1 MENSQNAQQGIR
13 ASDAERER
21 YAGIV
26 GAATGDGRLTAG
38 EAEERLTAIYAAR
51 FRHELEPLVRDLPK
65 PEQPAVATA
74 VSWRRG
80 PLAVHA
86 GIVAVIAVLLI
97 VRWVA
102 FGAGFFFPAIPLL
115 WLGASLLVHARIRR
129 MRGSVRMGTPAAP

>member
-1 MENSQNAQQGIR
+1 MENSEQGIR

-38 EAEERLTAIYAAR
+38 EADERLAAIYAAR
-51 FRHELEPLVRDLPK
+51 FRHELDPLVRDLPK
-65 PEQPAVATA
+65 PEQPATRNPVN
-74 VSWRRG
+74 WRRG

-86 GIVAVIAVLLI
+86 GIVAVIAVLLV

-102 FGAGFFFPAIPLL
+102 VGAGFFFPAIPLL

-129 MRGSVRMGTPAAP
+129 VRGSVRTSAPAAP